1 MIKLHIENDRIH
13 QQVFGK
19 KFEVYGECVMAVLSI
34 ANFLE
39 EKMPF
44 FNADIFYK
52 TVEDERKRNATHKD
66 IDINLPT
73 DLKNLF
79 KELFC
84 KEE

>member
-1 MIKLHIENDRIH
+1 MIKIHAENNHIY
-13 QQVFGK
+13 QQVSGK

-44 FNADIFYK
+44 FNADVFYK
-52 TVEDERKRNATHKD
+52 IVEAERKKNTTHKD
-66 IDINLPT
+66 IEIDLPT
-73 DLKNLF
+73 DLESLL